1 MCRFFQRLA
10 DRRLDQGF
18 ARFQVAGRLVDAQ
31 PAGAVLFHHQE
42 AAVALDDGGHGDRG
56 FPDFRH

>member
-1 MCRFFQRLA
+1 MRRFFQRLPYGG
-10 DRRLDQGF
+10 LDQGL

-31 PAGAVLFHHQE
+31 SAGAVLFHHQE
-42 AAVALDDGGHGDRG
+42 AAVALDDGGHGDGG